1 MAINVFPLELRDST
15 KNWAHMSFWPS
26 GEDEF
31 IMLPIPSGLTFSD
44 SMSYSSLDLG
54 ILGDLAVKTINAPAA
69 PKGSGLA
76 RKTGNTLGAAAS
88 GIIDKTSK
96 MNLAAVA
103 SIAAIRGRMDN
114 VAGVVD
120 YATKQVVAPNT
131 RTAFKNSNVR
141 QFQFQFKMVGRTKG
155 DATAI
160 KTICEI
166 FQKYMYPDGDDVI
179 LKYPPTWRIFF
190 YDGNGNVNKYIP
202 GIYELYLTDLNTT
215 LNLAA
220 SIFHDDGSP
229 IEVDITIGFEETKAL
244 TRQEIVALRGSK
256 DTSGG
261 GFNASNQFTTG

>member
-15 KNWAHMSFWPS
+15 KNWAHMSFWAA
-26 GEDEF
+26 GTDEF
-31 IMLPIPSGLTFSD
+31 IMLPIPSGLSFGD
-44 SMSYSSLDLG
+44 SMEYGNINLG
-54 ILGDLAVKTINAPAA
+54 TLGSQAVKLMTKAGGPSAA
-69 PKGSGLA
+69 ATGVITESGLA
-76 RKTGNTLGAAAS
+76 RAAA
-88 GIIDKTSK
+88 
-96 MNLAAVA
+96 A
-103 SIAAIRGRMDN
+103 AAIKAVGKRMKANND
-114 VAGVVD
+114 VID
-120 YATKQVVAPNT
+120 YALKQVTAPNT
-131 RTAFKNSNVR
+131 RASFKNSNIR
-141 QFQFQFKMVGRTKG
+141 KFNFQFKMVGRTK
-155 DATAI
+155 DDVDAI
-160 KTICEI
+160 KNITEI
-166 FQKYMYPDGDDVI
+166 FQKYMYPEGDDII
-179 LKYPPTWRIFF
+179 LKYPPTWRVFF